1 MRLDK
6 MFFRKTTVVTAT
18 VITAVMVL
26 VLWSACGIKANAAER
41 ADNDRM
47 EYQIQENTFLK
58 EIRNCMEEEGYY
70 NSGVTLTKIM
80 DTDGSREY
88 NVMVHHSDIDLDDEE
103 KIASIYSLLCQVS
116 FEDEN
121 VMVNYRIF

>member
-6 MFFRKTTVVTAT
+6 MFFRKKTVVTAT

-88 NVMVHHSDIDLDDEE
+88 NVMVHHSDIDLEDEE

-121 VMVNYRIF
+121 IMVNYRIF

>member
-6 MFFRKTTVVTAT
+6 IFFRKKTVVTAT

-116 FEDEN
+116 FEDKN

>member
-6 MFFRKTTVVTAT
+6 MFFGKNTVVTAT
-18 VITAVMVL
+18 VITAVMIL

>member
-6 MFFRKTTVVTAT
+6 MFFRKNTVVTAT

-88 NVMVHHSDIDLDDEE
+88 KVMVHHSDIDLDDEE

>member
-6 MFFRKTTVVTAT
+6 MFFRKNTVVTAT
-18 VITAVMVL
+18 VITAVMIL

-103 KIASIYSLLCQVS
+103 KVASIYSLLCQVS

>member
-6 MFFRKTTVVTAT
+6 MFFRKKTVVTAT

-70 NSGVTLTKIM
+70 NSGVSLTKIM

-88 NVMVHHSDIDLDDEE
+88 KVMVHHSDIDLDDEE

>member
-6 MFFRKTTVVTAT
+6 MFFRKNTVVTAT

-88 NVMVHHSDIDLDDEE
+88 KVMVHHSDIDLDDEE
-103 KIASIYSLLCQVS
+103 KIASIYLLLCQVS

>member
-6 MFFRKTTVVTAT
+6 MFFRKKTVVTAT

-88 NVMVHHSDIDLDDEE
+88 KVMVHHSDIDLEDEE

-121 VMVNYRIF
+121 IMVNYRIF

>member
-6 MFFRKTTVVTAT
+6 MFFRKNTVVTTT

>member
-6 MFFRKTTVVTAT
+6 MFFRKNTVVTAT

-26 VLWSACGIKANAAER
+26 VLWGACGIKANAAER

-58 EIRNCMEEEGYY
+58 EIRNCMEEEGYC
-70 NSGVTLTKIM
+70 NSGITLTKIM

-88 NVMVHHSDIDLDDEE
+88 KVMIHHSDIDLDDEE

-116 FEDEN
+116 FDDEN

>member
-6 MFFRKTTVVTAT
+6 MFFRKKTVVTAT

-116 FEDEN
+116 FEDKN

>member
-6 MFFRKTTVVTAT
+6 MFFRKNTVVTAT
-18 VITAVMVL
+18 VITAVMIL

-41 ADNDRM
+41 TDNDRM

-103 KIASIYSLLCQVS
+103 KVASIYSLLCQVS